1 MKEKFQKLIRFVRFV
16 LERAGR
22 DHLINNSAS
31 LTYTTLLSLVP
42 LMAVGL
48 SVLSAFPVFDKVQVE
63 IQEYIIQN
71 FVPAA
76 GDAIQTYLQ
85 QFTSN
90 VSRLTGIG
98 IGFLV
103 LTALMLMSRI
113 DQSMNAIW
121 NVRRR
126 RKPLTGFL
134 VYWAVLTL
142 GPLMVG
148 IGLIVSS
155 YLTSLLVLGDAA
167 TVLGLKQKML
177 RILPFLL
184 EVGAFSLLYL
194 VVPNRTIRYR
204 HALIGAVVAALMFEL
219 AKKGFAYYVVQFP
232 TYTTLYGAMAAIP
245 IFLIWVYA
253 SWVMVLIGAEVA
265 RCLAIY
271 RDQASGLSERG
282 HAFMVA
288 YRVTGLLWQEQ
299 MLGKSMPS
307 EAMLANMPHVSE
319 EVLEEVLDCLSERQ
333 VIMQTHDTDWV
344 LARDISEMT
353 LYDLYETM
361 AVTLPGKEYRWADRH
376 PWDDELFSI
385 LDTVRGKLN
394 NMMNIPLKQL
404 YSEAAE
410 QGDNAVLVAAGQNHN
425 TAV

>member
-1 MKEKFQKLIRFVRFV
+1 MQEKLQKLLRFTRFV
-16 LERAGR
+16 LERAR
-22 DHLINNSAS
+22 HDHLIDNSAS

-63 IQEYIIQN
+63 LQEYIIQN

-76 GDAIQTYLQ
+76 GDAVQAYLQ

-103 LTALMLMSRI
+103 VTALMLMSRI
-113 DQSMNAIW
+113 DQAMNAIW

-167 TVLGLKQKML
+167 TGLDLKQKLL

-194 VVPNRTIRYR
+194 VVPNRSIRYR
-204 HALIGAVVAALMFEL
+204 HALTGAVVAALMFEL
-219 AKKGFAYYVVQFP
+219 AKKSFAYYVTHFP

-265 RCLAIY
+265 RCIAIY
-271 RDQASGLSERG
+271 RDQASCLSERG

-288 YRVTGLLWQEQ
+288 YRVTGLLWREQ
-299 MLGKSMPS
+299 MRGKSMS
-307 EAMLANMPHVSE
+307 SDAMLDNMAHVSE
-319 EVLEEVLDCLSERQ
+319 EVLEDVLDRLSERQ
-333 VIMQTHDTDWV
+333 VIMQTHDTSWV

-353 LYDLYETM
+353 LFDLYETM
-361 AVTLPGKEYRWADRH
+361 AVTLPGKEHRWADHH
-376 PWDDELFSI
+376 PWDDELFNI
-385 LDTVRGKLN
+385 LDTTRNRLIDV
-394 NMMNIPLKQL
+394 MNVPLKKL
-404 YSEAAE
+404 YAEVADQAEKLSSDKSEY
-410 QGDNAVLVAAGQNHN
+410 
-425 TAV
+425 

>member
-1 MKEKFQKLIRFVRFV
+1 MKEKLQKLLRFMRFV
-16 LERAGR
+16 LERARR

-63 IQEYIIQN
+63 IQEYVIQN

-76 GDAIQTYLQ
+76 GDAIQVYLQ

-113 DQSMNAIW
+113 DESMNAIW

-155 YLTSLLVLGDAA
+155 YVTSLLVLGDAA
-167 TVLGLKQKML
+167 AGLGLKQKML

-184 EVGAFSLLYL
+184 ETGAFSLLYL
-194 VVPNRTIRYR
+194 VVPNRTILYR
-204 HALIGAVVAALMFEL
+204 HALTGAVVAALMFEL

-245 IFLIWVYA
+245 LFLIWVYA

-271 RDQASGLSERG
+271 RDQASCLTERG

-288 YRVTGLLWQEQ
+288 YRVMGLLWQQ
-299 MLGKSMPS
+299 QQQGKSLSS
-307 EAMLANMPHVSE
+307 EVMLADMAHVSE
-319 EVLEEVLDCLSERQ
+319 EVLEEVLDRLSERE
-333 VIMQTHDTDWV
+333 VIMQTHDGSWV
-344 LARDISEMT
+344 LARDISDMT
-353 LYDLYETM
+353 LYDLYEAM
-361 AVTLPGKEYRWADRH
+361 AVTLPGKEHRWADLH
-376 PWDDELFSI
+376 HWDDELFRV

-394 NMMNIPLKQL
+394 DVMNVPLKQL
-404 YSEAAE
+404 YSRTTE
-410 QGDNAVLVAAGQNHN
+410 QGADAVSMVTGRDPDIK
-425 TAV
+425 V

>member
-1 MKEKFQKLIRFVRFV
+1 MKERLQKLIRFIRFV
-16 LERAGR
+16 LKRAGH

-63 IQEYIIQN
+63 IQDYVIQN

-76 GDAIQTYLQ
+76 GDEIQIYLQ

-103 LTALMLMSRI
+103 VTALMLMSRI
-113 DQSMNAIW
+113 DESMNAIW

-155 YLTSLLVLGDAA
+155 YVTSLLVLGDAA
-167 TVLGLKQKML
+167 TGLDLKQKML

-184 EVGAFSLLYL
+184 ETGAFSLLYL
-194 VVPNRTIRYR
+194 VVPNRAIRYR
-204 HALIGAVVAALMFEL
+204 HALTGAVVAALMFEL
-219 AKKGFAYYVVQFP
+219 AKKGFAYYVVTFP
-232 TYTTLYGAMAAIP
+232 AYTTLYGAMVAIP
-245 IFLIWVYA
+245 LFLIWVYA

-271 RDQASGLSERG
+271 RDQASCLTERG

-288 YRVTGLLWQEQ
+288 YRVMGSLWQEQ
-299 MLGKSMPS
+299 QRGKSMSP
-307 EAMLANMPHVSE
+307 EIMLADMAHVSE
-319 EVLEEVLDCLSERQ
+319 EVLEEVLDRLSERQ
-333 VIMQTHDTDWV
+333 VIMQTHDGSWV

-353 LYDLYETM
+353 LYDLYEAM
-361 AVTLPGKEYRWADRH
+361 AVTLPGKEHRWTDLH
-376 PWDDELFSI
+376 PWDDELFSV
-385 LDTVRGKLN
+385 LATVRGKLN
-394 NMMNIPLKQL
+394 DVMNVPLKQL
-404 YSEAAE
+404 YSKMNE
-410 QGDNAVLVAAGQNHN
+410 QGNDSPEKSD
-425 TAV
+425 

>member
-1 MKEKFQKLIRFVRFV
+1 MKEKLQKLVRFMRFV
-16 LERAGR
+16 LERSGR

-31 LTYTTLLSLVP
+31 LTFTTLLSLVP

-63 IQEYIIQN
+63 IQDYIIQN

-85 QFTSN
+85 QFTNN

-98 IGFLV
+98 IGFLIV
-103 LTALMLMSRI
+103 TALMLMSRI
-113 DQSMNAIW
+113 DESMNAIW

-155 YLTSLLVLGDAA
+155 YLTSLLMLGDSA
-167 TVLGLKQKML
+167 TVWGLKEKLL

-184 EVGAFSLLYL
+184 ETGAFSLLYL
-194 VVPNRTIRYR
+194 VVPNRSIRYW
-204 HALIGAVVAALMFEL
+204 HALTGAVVAALMFEL

-265 RCLAIY
+265 RSLAVY
-271 RDQASGLSERG
+271 RDQASCLSERG
-282 HAFMVA
+282 HGFMVA
-288 YRVTGLLWQEQ
+288 YRVMGMLWKEQVLGKTVSSEQ
-299 MLGKSMPS
+299 MLGSMV
-307 EAMLANMPHVSE
+307 HVSE
-319 EVLEEVLDCLSERQ
+319 EVLEEVLDRLSERQ
-333 VIMQTHDTDWV
+333 VIVQTHEGSWV
-344 LARDISEMT
+344 LARDVSEMT
-353 LYDLYETM
+353 LYDLYEAM
-361 AVTLPGKEYRWADRH
+361 AVTLPAKEQRWSDLH
-376 PWDDELFSI
+376 PWDDELFSV

-394 NMMNIPLKQL
+394 DVMDVPLKQL
-404 YSEAAE
+404 YAKMAKPGDEA
-410 QGDNAVLVAAGQNHN
+410 V
-425 TAV
+425 